1 MSFELEDQFGRT
13 FGLSIDISPFSI
25 GARPALFSER
35 INGPIR
41 LDGYGRVSTEK
52 SEGFI
57 VTHEPLEELN
67 EQTKITPVGYLR
79 RF

>member
-1 MSFELEDQFGRT
+1 MV
-13 FGLSIDISPFSI
+13 
-25 GARPALFSER
+25 
-35 INGPIR
+35 PIR

-67 EQTKITPVGYLR
+67 EQTKITPVGYQEVLKNKR
-79 RF
+79 STVSKVQLELD